1 MPLFRPVL
9 MSMTQSAGRLAVG
22 LLIAAAPFP
31 AVAQQS
37 GGSGLGGP
45 GTIQLRSSTETLL
58 ILGLD
63 IRVSGSTGSAARDEA
78 MIDGLRRG
86 LAIRAGDRLTQL
98 ALDTIVGQLVAAE
111 GIVAARAFFTT
122 AEEDPSRAQVVVD
135 VTLGPDVERDAGPAG
150 MLAGEGL
157 SGFPVI
163 WRSETAG
170 LRFILNGGLGVF
182 TDGNPWFGNPD
193 AFTIG
198 NPLVQDPAEGA
209 DTGGRIAWFEQWIEG
224 GIAGATQ
231 LGESNVAVYGAL
243 TAIAPFAT
251 GQDIFRDDTR
261 STVDVEKA
269 YAGFVWSEPAR
280 ELSFNLSLG
289 RQNFTLNDGFLISQ
303 FGSQW
308 NAGPRPGVY
317 MAPRTTHDFAGVATL
332 KAGGWT
338 ATGFYL
344 DPNEYEPLETDTTVA
359 GASLRYNFTDSFFA
373 DASAFTV
380 PESKARYGAPTGP
393 VGTREGLTTYAPT
406 SAGQTGS
413 ARRVSGSRARLRT
426 SAIPISRW
434 TPGRLT
440 RRSAIWR
447 ATCPGRPAS
456 PTGSRASPATIPR
469 PRPTNASTRF
479 TRAACRNGCSASRSE
494 RSCGPRSMLC
504 RRRISL

>member
-63 IRVSGSTGSAARDEA
+63 IRVSGRTGSAAPEEA

-98 ALDTIVGQLVAAE
+98 ALDTIVGQLVDAE

-122 AEEDPSRAQVVVD
+122 AEEDPSRARVVVD

-170 LRFILNGGLGVF
+170 LRFILNGGVGVF

-231 LGESNVAVYGAL
+231 LGDSNVAVHGAL

-344 DPNEYEPLETDTTVA
+344 DPNEYDPLETDTTVA

-393 VGTREGLTTYAPT
+393 VGTREGLTTYAAHVRWADRERAPGLWVESEVAHQRHSDFEMDAWAAYAT
-406 SAGQTGS
+406 VGYL
-413 ARRVSGSRARLRT
+413 ARDL
-426 SAIPISRW
+426 PW
-434 TPGRLT
+434 TPSISYRISGFT
-440 RRSAIWR
+440 GDDPST
-447 ATCPGRPAS
+447 ATYERFDALYSGGLSEWLQCISLGKVLRPAFHALQA
-456 PTGSRASPATIPR
+456 P
-469 PRPTNASTRF
+469 
-479 TRAACRNGCSASRSE
+479 E
-494 RSCGPRSMLC
+494 L
-504 RRRISL
+504 